1 MFDTPTI
8 FNLRGIFENVL
19 WGILMKYNTVA
30 YIIGLNGYLVVFNFY
45 FACQI
50 VWVVFNVFVLVNI
63 FNSICYRDNKCICT
77 VCSNNVM

>member
-1 MFDTPTI
+1 
-8 FNLRGIFENVL
+8 
-19 WGILMKYNTVA
+19 MKYSTVA

-63 FNSICYRDNKCICT
+63 N
-77 VCSNNVM
+77 